1 MSNNTSVYISNNNNL
16 NSLSSTTTVLSSSN
30 SGVIYNGSYYLV
42 GGNAVVN
49 SPDAVNWSSTP
60 STISGMTSIKN
71 FAWNTP
77 YLGTP
82 YIKPITIACG
92 EGNHTLAF
100 SDDGIYWKGLGKN
113 VFSTRANK
121 AVWNGVMWVAVGTGS
136 YWVAS
141 SYDGI
146 FWLGR
151 DSTLMTEAYD
161 IAWNGTVFVAAGYG
175 ATTNIAISKDG
186 ITWYGTP
193 YSQVFSTQSSAV
205 SWTGSMWVALGSG
218 GNTTAFSTSQ
228 DAWIWNAT
236 TPQNL
241 VITDASSVV
250 LTQSLT
256 TNEITAS
263 SLLSGSSAYYA
274 IDNSMNPTS
283 STEWKSNTGTYSAST
298 GINTGSTTATT
309 YNGSLTASGEWIQIN
324 AKTQLIPVYYHLSW
338 YLDTSSNTYIIPR
351 EWYLLG
357 SNDTSTWS
365 LIDYFNYGT
374 ATAPTS
380 TASPFLIKLNNIYSN
395 TQPYQYFRLVVPS
408 IFAGGSLTYTRISE
422 FDLFIENP
430 NSRIISPYLKPV
442 VTRTH
447 VLYPTTIIPFSVN
460 TKKQTVYLMTDLCG
474 NFVSNNTINNGSIT
488 TNIVTGAYSN
498 IITSTAF
505 DGQNLIATT
514 LQGNVCYANNGSL
527 NTNQTFD
534 VSLNGVLINKKI
546 TGNVYSSCF
555 NGKYFL
561 LGGNGTN
568 VITYGPS
575 LQNSPDASFNAT
587 INANNLFT
595 TVWGLASNSG
605 YGPVY
610 IGNRIYFNPGDK
622 ISLVAPKAYNKNLS
636 NNNTFSFNLNNTVIV
651 QNIVLPS
658 APTIIYYFGPTGP
671 SGPQGPTGPQGSA
684 ILGATGQIG
693 RTGVL
698 GPMGPTGFA
707 GPTGAIGKIGSTGT
721 VGNTGARGA
730 SGNTG
735 SVGYTGT
742 MGSTGDTGFKGPIG
756 ITGHMGDLIQG
767 NYGDTGFVGP
777 MGPTGLIGPGYT
789 GQQGPSN
796 YIKGGTGYLGP
807 TGHHGQIDTQYWN
820 LNTLTNT
827 IYTLSNVGIENP
839 SPNYIIDIGGDLG
852 IGGNLAVSQTTLIN
866 GNTTAHSLVIGKST
880 GTRTLD
886 VSGNMK
892 ISQHLLINTRTI
904 TPPFI
909 LDVNGAVFMK
919 SINTFGINKNIVV
932 PSIIDV
938 SYIRVDYSLGDC
950 LYVNPGSTISSNF
963 SMFIENLPTI
973 ANRDNKITL
982 IIDYTNAGINR
993 FYCNRIVL
1001 GGTTVYPFFNGG
1013 NPSMIYTTVSYVVQ
1027 EFSIIKVGSSY
1038 RIFCLFKDYS

>member
-1 MSNNTSVYISNNNNL
+1 MSINTSIYTINNNNF
-16 NSLSSTTTVLSSSN
+16 NSISSTTTVLSSSN
-30 SGVIYNGSYYLV
+30 NAVIYNGSYYLV
-42 GGNAVVN
+42 GGNAVVV
-49 SPDAVNWSSTP
+49 SPDAVNWSSIP

-121 AVWNGVMWVAVGTGS
+121 AVWNGIMWVAVGTGS

-151 DSTLMTEAYD
+151 DNTLMTEAYD

-175 ATTNIAISKDG
+175 ATTIAISRDG

-193 YSQVFSTQSSAV
+193 YAQTFSTQASAV
-205 SWTGSMWVALGSG
+205 SWTGSIWIALGSG
-218 GNTTAFSTSQ
+218 GNTTAYSTSQ
-228 DAWIWNAT
+228 DAWVWNAT

-256 TNEITAS
+256 TSEISAS

-283 STEWKSNTGTYSAST
+283 STDWKSNTATYSAST
-298 GINTGSTTATT
+298 GINTGSTTATV

-324 AKTQLIPVYYHLSW
+324 AKAQITPVYYHLSW

-357 SNDTSTWS
+357 SNDATSWS
-365 LIDYFNYGT
+365 LVDYFNYGT
-374 ATAPTS
+374 TTAPTS
-380 TASPFLIKLNNIYSN
+380 TASPFLIKLKNIYSN
-395 TQPYQYFRLVVPS
+395 TQSYQYFRVVIPS

-422 FDLFIENP
+422 FDLFIENL
-430 NSRIISPYLKPV
+430 NSRTISPYLKPV
-442 VTRTH
+442 ITRTH
-447 VLYPTTIIPFSVN
+447 VLYPTTIIPFSAN

-474 NFVSNNTINNGSIT
+474 NFVSNNTVNNGSIT
-488 TNIVTGAYSN
+488 TNIVAGAYNN

-514 LQGNVCYANNGSL
+514 LKGNVCYANNGSL

-546 TGNVYSSCF
+546 TGNVYSSCY

-651 QNIVLPS
+651 QNIVLPTT
-658 APTIIYYFGPTGP
+658 PTILYYFGPTGP
-671 SGPQGPTGPQGSA
+671 IGPRGPTGPQGPA
-684 ILGATGQIG
+684 ILGATGQMG
-693 RTGVL
+693 VRGVL
-698 GPMGPTGFA
+698 GPQGPTGFMGSA
-707 GPTGAIGKIGSTGT
+707 GATSHNGSVGG
-721 VGNTGARGA
+721 VGNTGAGGA
-730 SGNTG
+730 SGATGAIGTRGTIGNTG
-735 SVGYTGT
+735 NTGV
-742 MGSTGDTGFKGPIG
+742 KGPTG
-756 ITGHMGDLIQG
+756 IVGHMGDLIQG
-767 NYGDTGFVGP
+767 SFGDTGLGGV
-777 MGPTGLIGPGYT
+777 MGPTGLIGVGYT
-789 GQQGPSN
+789 GEQGPPN
-796 YIKGGTGYLGP
+796 YVKGGTGTFGA
-807 TGHHGQIDTQYWN
+807 TGCHGDIDTQYWN
-820 LNTLTNT
+820 LNTATNT

-839 SPNYIIDIGGDLG
+839 TPNYIIDISGNMG
-852 IGGNLAVSQTTLIN
+852 ILGNLSVSQNTYIT
-866 GNTTAHSLVIGKST
+866 GNTTAHNLVIGKPT
-880 GTRTLD
+880 GTKTLD
-886 VSGNMK
+886 ISGNMK

-909 LDVNGAVFMK
+909 LDVSGRVFMK
-919 SINTFGINKNIVV
+919 SIHTLGINKNITV
-932 PSIIDV
+932 PSIIDA
-938 SYIRVDYSLGDC
+938 SYITVNYSLGDC
-950 LYVNPGSTISSNF
+950 LYVDPGSTISSNF

-982 IIDYTNAGINR
+982 IINYSNAGINR
-993 FYCNRIVL
+993 FYCNRVVL

-1013 NPSMIYTTVSYVVQ
+1013 NPSIIYTTVSHVVQ

-1038 RIFCLFKDYS
+1038 RIFCLFKDFS